1 MENKNILI
9 IAVIVAVVAFSFSNM
24 DALTGN
30 QVKGISKNQP
40 LIKVLGPILEK
51 GQNPKFEITFR
62 PGDGCIDEEVHI
74 HSYNTRYNNRGVRT
88 AVQTL
93 KPISKDFISGFKQSS
108 FQYCYGDFV
117 NNKFVFESSGSPFRW
132 ESGSTYET
140 VFFFYPKS
148 KESAYELG
156 NKMFEVA

>member
-1 MENKNILI
+1 MENRDILI
-9 IAVIVAVVAFSFSNM
+9 AAVIVAVVAFSFS
-24 DALTGN
+24 DVDVLTGN
-30 QVKGISKNQP
+30 QVKEVSKSQP
-40 LIKVLGPILEK
+40 LIKVLNPILER
-51 GQNPKFEITFR
+51 GQNPVFEITFR

-93 KPISKDFISGFKQSS
+93 KPVAEDFVSGFRQSS

-132 ESGSTYET
+132 ESGNTYET
-140 VFFFYPKS
+140 VFFYYPQSKKS
-148 KESAYELG
+148 ASELG
-156 NKMFEVA
+156 NKMFGVA